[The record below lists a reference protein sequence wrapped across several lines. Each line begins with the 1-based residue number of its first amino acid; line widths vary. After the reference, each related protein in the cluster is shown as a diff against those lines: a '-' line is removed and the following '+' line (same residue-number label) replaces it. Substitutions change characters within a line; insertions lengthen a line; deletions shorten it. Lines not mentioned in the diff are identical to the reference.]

1 MNFLTSRFIGYFF
14 NEKLELWNEVSK
26 ISNTFKNKIYLAD
39 EYTVNKVKSFLP
51 SEENFEVVSSND
63 FYLREEVVREKPI
76 IEALKA
82 KIENV
87 NNSETVVF
95 IEMTWAV
102 RTPSSDIYLREIHE
116 AFQFFLEE
124 HPITIVCLY
133 NESILLDKQLMLGLW
148 SHPTIYTPNG
158 NVHNPYYLP
167 PSVIRTNHKKLRFNY
182 WLGNI
187 HPSWNQSNDAKIE
200 EIKEAK
206 KAYPLQKSY
215 STKTAQTNEGR
226 WKIRCFGELKIRR
239 ENGETIDW
247 NTKAGA
253 TRKIKTLFAFLL
265 IRGKKGAKGEE
276 LADLLWPD
284 AESTELALNR
294 LYQTIR
300 HLRMVLEDKNDRI
313 TKSSF
318 IVHQSSNY
326 YLKLPYDSWIDL
338 PMFEEM
344 CFKGN
349 NHLKENN
356 LEQVKIC
363 YESAERLYSG
373 HLFNDIPQKYIDDN
387 ENDWLWSKRLWY
399 QDMYHKLLYSLAGI
413 HRQLGDLTLALKYCD
428 KALNEDPSLEA
439 AHREKLMILADSKR
453 FDAVQRQ
460 YRIYCESLKKFNSG
474 QPSEEIKQLYLN
486 ILKTN

>member
-1 MNFLTSRFIGYFF
+1 MNFSKTRFIGYFF
-14 NEKLELWNEVSK
+14 NDKQELWMEVSK
-26 ISNTFKNKIYLAD
+26 ISNTFKNTIYLAD
-39 EYTVNKVKSFLP
+39 EYTVSKVKSFLP
-51 SEENFEVVSSND
+51 SHSNFDVVSSND

-82 KIENV
+82 KIEKV
-87 NNSETVVF
+87 NTAETVVF

-116 AFQFFLEE
+116 AFQIFLVDY
-124 HPITIVCLY
+124 PVTIICLY

-148 SHPTIYTPNG
+148 SHPTIYTPQG

-167 PSVIRTNHKKLRFNY
+167 PSVIKTNHKKLRFNH
-182 WLGNI
+182 WLGTI
-187 HPSWNQSNDAKIE
+187 HPSWNQSNEASIE
-200 EIKEAK
+200 EIKVTK
-206 KAYPLQKSY
+206 KAYPFQKSY

-226 WKIRCFGELKIRR
+226 WKIRCFGELRIRR

-294 LYQTIR
+294 LYQAIR
-300 HLRMVLEDKNDRI
+300 HLRMVLEDKNDST

-318 IVHQSSNY
+318 IVYQSSNY

-338 PMFEEM
+338 PMFEEL

-413 HRQLGDLTLALKYCD
+413 HRQLGDLTLALKYCN
-428 KALNEDPSLEA
+428 KVLNEDPSLEA
-439 AHREKLMILADSKR
+439 AHREKLLILADSKR

-460 YRIYCESLKKFNSG
+460 YKIYCESLKKFNSG

-486 ILKTN
+486 ILKIN